1 MWPVWWEGSIP
12 MAAGCTGEERSR
24 RRSIHLGVFLGG
36 PSTAF
41 KFFLFLDQRQGWM
54 SKICNGLVTSLI
66 FLMILITFPVSLWFA
81 IKTVPSYNR
90 LVLFRLGRI
99 KGSKGP
105 GMVFVL
111 PCIDQFQQVD
121 IRTRALSVPPCKIT
135 SKDEALISVGAEIQF
150 RIWNP
155 VLSVIAV
162 QDLNSSSQLT
172 AQNIMTHILL
182 KKSLKEIQMEKMKIG
197 EELTLEIN
205 ERTKPW
211 GLEVDRVEL
220 ILDAVLKPARERVS
234 SASVFKPPALG
245 LEGQPGPV
253 QHLTMHFIGSN
264 PIVVCDNPV
273 DEPMLPKESPKLSI
287 GDEILVKVN
296 QAISEGLVKQIGACF
311 LFSITLKDGSGT
323 SYFLDLTRSCG
334 KAGHGKPER
343 SPDVILEM
351 SECDMK
357 AMFKGNLKPLGA
369 YMSGRLRVHG
379 DLKTAMKL
387 EELIKVLKQNTQ
399 V

>member
-1 MWPVWWEGSIP
+1 
-12 MAAGCTGEERSR
+12 
-24 RRSIHLGVFLGG
+24 
-36 PSTAF
+36 
-41 KFFLFLDQRQGWM
+41 
-54 SKICNGLVTSLI
+54 
-66 FLMILITFPVSLWFA
+66 MILITFPVSLWFA

-220 ILDAVLKPARERVS
+220 ILDAVLKPASPQESCS
-234 SASVFKPPALG
+234 SVVRALA
-245 LEGQPGPV
+245 LQAR
-253 QHLTMHFIGSN
+253 HLGSI
-264 PIVVCDNPV
+264 PDRVVCDNPV

>member
-1 MWPVWWEGSIP
+1 MRYQPLSTSEHSLGPSVVSVHYSMRVSG
-12 MAAGCTGEERSR
+12 AAG
-24 RRSIHLGVFLGG
+24 
-36 PSTAF
+36 A
-41 KFFLFLDQRQGWM
+41 DQRQGWM

-264 PIVVCDNPV
+264 PIAPSPIKEISQVVCDNPV